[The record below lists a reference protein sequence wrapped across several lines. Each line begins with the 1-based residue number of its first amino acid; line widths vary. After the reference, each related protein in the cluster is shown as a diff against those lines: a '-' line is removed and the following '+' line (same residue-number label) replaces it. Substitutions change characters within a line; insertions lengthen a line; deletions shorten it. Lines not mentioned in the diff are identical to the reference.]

1 MIMPADFASR
11 KTASLP
17 QMCGALVTFA
27 AFVIRSQVDGSNP
40 LSIAQAFTS
49 LAIISLITSPSLQL
63 LASIP
68 ALTAAT
74 AAFDRVHGFLIC
86 STKDTR
92 GDYMPKESTPD
103 AAQGDGKSAQ
113 TIAVGIEMSPLNSQK
128 HGLTSSLIPSEEA
141 ILTISE
147 AYIRPAPSSQFQLQN
162 INLTI
167 RPGCFTILTGP
178 VGCGK
183 SVLLKAVMG
192 EISCEKGRIYV
203 HEKGIAYCEC
213 LSLADEVVVLDS
225 QGCVVQ
231 QGPFQPM
238 RLTDEIIEPA
248 QFDLP
253 GDSDK
258 NTPPSKKELTVPKL
272 LTPEIISDMSR
283 QTGDIAVYSYYL
295 KAIGWPLVLGACVI
309 ILIYTFAANF
319 PRELSS
325 YQIAL
330 HIALLT

>member
-1 MIMPADFASR
+1 
-11 KTASLP
+11 
-17 QMCGALVTFA
+17 MCGALVTFA

-49 LAIISLITSPSLQL
+49 LAIISLITTPSLQL

-86 STKDTR
+86 STKHER
-92 GDYMPKESTPD
+92 GDHMPKESTPD
-103 AAQGDGKSAQ
+103 AAQGHGKSAQ

-128 HGLTSSLIPSEEA
+128 HALTSSLIPSEEA
-141 ILTISE
+141 ILTISD
-147 AYIRPAPSSQFQLQN
+147 AYIRPAPISQFQLQN

-203 HEKGIAYCEC
+203 HEKGIAYCSQAPWFQNTAIRNNICGYSGRNNLKWYREILHAC
-213 LSLADEVVVLDS
+213 ALEDDLANLSHGDESVVGSQGLTLSGGQKQRIALARALYSKEKLLVLDDVLS
-225 QGCVVQ
+225 AVDRQ
-231 QGPFQPM
+231 
-238 RLTDEIIEPA
+238 TAKTIIERV
-248 QFDLP
+248 F
-253 GDSDK
+253 G
-258 NTPPSKKELTVPKL
+258 KEGLCRRMGLSVLMT
-272 LTPEIISDMSR
+272 THSSR
-283 QTGDIAVYSYYL
+283 SY
-295 KAIGWPLVLGACVI
+295 A
-309 ILIYTFAANF
+309 
-319 PRELSS
+319 
-325 YQIAL
+325 
-330 HIALLT
+330 